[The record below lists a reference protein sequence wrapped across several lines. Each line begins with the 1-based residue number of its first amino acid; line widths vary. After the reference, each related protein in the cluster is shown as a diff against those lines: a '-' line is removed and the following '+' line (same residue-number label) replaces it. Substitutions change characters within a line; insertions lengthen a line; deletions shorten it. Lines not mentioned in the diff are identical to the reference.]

1 VTKIP
6 PAGVVQ
12 AAVGLRTTLQKL
24 TRRMVPPD
32 IGLLELASG
41 FTATHAIYA
50 VAKLGIAD
58 ALANGPLPA
67 EEIATAVGADPDN
80 TARLLRACA
89 NFGVFTQ
96 LLDGRFAM
104 TALAEPLRSDPP
116 DSMLPVILMLGD
128 SRYQQPWSQL
138 ATTVHTGV
146 SGVETVFGMTMWE
159 YLDDNPEFAA
169 TFNNAMSRLS
179 ALDWP
184 TVKARYDFTKYSTI
198 VDLGGGH
205 GQLLALML
213 AASPTAKGVLQER
226 EGVVGQAEVHL
237 REAGVLAR
245 CRIDTGSFF
254 DTAPSDGDLYVMRR
268 VIHDFDDEQAEA
280 ILTNIRRHMKMDSTL
295 LLLES
300 VVPPGNTPHFAKT
313 LDLDMMIFVGGRERT
328 ERQFGALLDRA
339 GFRIT
344 RIIPTISTISLVEA
358 VASSRP

>member
-1 VTKIP
+1 
-6 PAGVVQ
+6 
-12 AAVGLRTTLQKL
+12 
-24 TRRMVPPD
+24 MVPPD
-32 IGLLELASG
+32 IAMLELASG
-41 FTATHAIYA
+41 FMATHAIYA

-58 ALANGPLPA
+58 TLVDGPLA
-67 EEIATAVGADPDN
+67 ADEIATTVGADPDK

-89 NFGVFTQ
+89 MFGVFTE
-96 LLDGRFAM
+96 LSDGRFDL
-104 TALAEPLRSDPP
+104 TALAEPLRSDTPN
-116 DSMLPVILMLGD
+116 SMLPVILMLGD
-128 SRYQQPWSQL
+128 SAYQQPWGQL
-138 ATTVHTGV
+138 ATTVQTGV
-146 SGVETVFGMTMWE
+146 SGAKTVFGKPMWE

-184 TVKARYDFTKYSTI
+184 TVAAVYDFTRFSTI
-198 VDLGGGH
+198 VDVGGGH

-226 EGVVGQAEVHL
+226 EAVVGQAEVHL
-237 REAGVLAR
+237 QKAGVLGR

-280 ILTNIRRHMKMDSTL
+280 ILTNIRRHMAMGSTL

-328 ERQFGALLDRA
+328 EQQFVALLDRA
-339 GFRIT
+339 GFRTT
-344 RIIPTISTISLVEA
+344 RIIPTISTLSLVEA
-358 VASSRP
+358 VAGSYP